1 MTSGEPL
8 IAIEGVSLA
17 YRTRDYARQALR
29 GASVAA
35 LAGEIVTIEGP
46 AGAGKTSLLRV
57 AAGLL
62 EPDDGTV
69 HFDGADLAAMPA
81 SRRRA
86 LRGGPIALLP
96 EGGGLLPTLSVAEQ
110 IDLAMRIA
118 GLGRSERATRRGEQL
133 AANGLAHLA
142 ARRPHEL
149 TPRERALAALARA
162 MAVEPRLLLAD
173 EPAAAMDAEALATLE
188 RQLALL
194 TARSGAALLTT
205 DREAVGRLATRRLAI
220 EDGRLRP
227 ATPFAEAPGALP
239 MAGPTPGGQAAG

>member
-1 MTSGEPL
+1 MTSDGPL

-17 YRTRDYARQALR
+17 WRTRDYARHALR
-29 GASVAA
+29 GASLAA
-35 LAGEIVTIEGP
+35 RPGEIVSIEGP
-46 AGAGKTSLLRV
+46 PGAGKTSLLMV

-62 EPDDGTV
+62 EPDEGAV
-69 HFDGADLAAMPA
+69 YFDGEELAAMPA

-86 LRGGPIALLP
+86 LRGGSISLLP
-96 EGGGLLPTLSVAEQ
+96 ESGGLLPTLSVAEQ
-110 IDLAMRIA
+110 IDLALRIA
-118 GLGRSERATRRGEQL
+118 GLGRRERAARRGEQL
-133 AANGLAHLA
+133 AATGIAHLA

-149 TPRERALAALARA
+149 TPGERALAALARA
-162 MAVEPRLLLAD
+162 TAVEPQVLLAD

-194 TARSGAALLTT
+194 AARGGAALLTT
-205 DREAVGRLATRRLAI
+205 DREAVGSLATRRLAI

-239 MAGPTPGGQAAG
+239 MAGPAPGGQAAG

>member
-1 MTSGEPL
+1 MTSDEPL

-17 YRTRDYARQALR
+17 WRTRDYTRQALR
-29 GASVAA
+29 GASLAA
-35 LAGEIVTIEGP
+35 REGEIVTIEGP
-46 AGAGKTSLLRV
+46 PGAGKTSLLLV

-62 EPDDGTV
+62 EPDEGTV
-69 HFDGADLAAMPA
+69 HFAGEPLAALPA

-86 LRGGPIALLP
+86 LRGTAIALLP
-96 EGGGLLPTLSVAEQ
+96 EGGGLLPALSVAEQ
-110 IDLAMRIA
+110 LDLALRIA
-118 GLGRSERATRRGEQL
+118 GLGRRERAARRGEQL
-133 AANGLAHLA
+133 AATGIAHLA

-149 TPRERALAALARA
+149 TPGERALAALARA
-162 MAVEPRLLLAD
+162 SAVEPRLLLAD

-194 TARSGAALLTT
+194 TARGGAALITT
-205 DREAVGRLATRRLAI
+205 DREEVGILATRRLAI

-239 MAGPTPGGQAAG
+239 MAGPAPGGQAAG